1 MPSTPSKKTLIVPIL
16 MIAIGVGWLLTVQGV
31 IPQVNWIYSLGTS
44 AIGLLCFILFGF
56 DKVSIVLGPFFLV
69 ASLLSVLRQ
78 TGQISLDSELPILV
92 IVIGILLLIARFPF
106 VPMPNWID
114 TSEPAKGS

>member
-1 MPSTPSKKTLIVPIL
+1 MPSSQSKKTLMVPIL

-31 IPQVNWIYSLGTS
+31 VPQVNWIFTLGMS

-78 TGQISLDSELPILV
+78 TGRISLDSELPILV
-92 IVIGILLLIARFPF
+92 ILIGILLLIARFPF

-114 TSEPAKGS
+114 KSEPAKGS